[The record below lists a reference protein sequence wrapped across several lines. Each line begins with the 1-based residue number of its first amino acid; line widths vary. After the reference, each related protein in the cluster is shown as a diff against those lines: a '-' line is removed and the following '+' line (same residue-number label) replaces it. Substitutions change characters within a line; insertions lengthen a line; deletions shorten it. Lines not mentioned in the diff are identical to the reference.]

1 MLSLH
6 GEWLAIQFIQA
17 FLADYISSHEWYDIN
32 IYTQRITKLLMP
44 IIKSFVILSLH
55 KTRESSGL

>member
-6 GEWLAIQFIQA
+6 GEWLAIQFIRA